1 MSQFVLPPGSDERCF
16 DCIIVGAGLSGLQ
29 CARSL
34 IDDHG
39 VDSSDIIILEAQ
51 DYIGGRVKQD
61 VSFVKGTKL
70 ELGAEILHGDNT
82 KLTQF
87 AKKTNEPITEAFC
100 WAQGDG
106 GPYDYAVNGCYGL
119 YYVGT
124 GENRRLIRYDDKDPE
139 FVRLNN
145 ALKELGQIDENSIG
159 DDFSVLSHLKGL
171 GFDKDML
178 RLASAGF
185 SNTFCS
191 TSETMSLK
199 QVARSQRLWHGNDE
213 DEREFRLKNSY
224 SCVIDHLNKGVNV
237 KLNTPVANIDYTCGR
252 RYGSPSTSTEYLV
265 SSDLAEL
272 DRIKVTTTNGTVYY
286 ARSVV
291 VTSSPKVLLSD
302 LISFTPSLPL
312 AKIEGLQSL
321 DMYRAMK
328 VIFKFKKRFFPIGVQ
343 GIVMAGDNCIVP
355 EMWFKIIP
363 VSDEAEKAI
372 AAGETV
378 VSDEGEVACTATCF
392 ACANYAD
399 HLVSMPQKEMLK
411 AILDQL
417 DEMFST
423 LQPSH
428 MSAEPS
434 LDDESLDSLC
444 KPSEVYIDAMVH
456 DWSSYKYIGGGYAC
470 GRKGWNLQKAQVCLL
485 KIESSLFV
493 SVLIEIAYFF
503 LFIKRLSRNPFF
515 QERKVPYFLQ
525 VRLPM

>member
-1 MSQFVLPPGSDERCF
+1 MSHYVLSTGSDERCF

-39 VDSSDIIILEAQ
+39 VDSSDIVILEAQ

-61 VSFVKGTKL
+61 VSFVKGTKI

-87 AKKTNEPITEAFC
+87 AQKNNEPITEAFC

-106 GPYDYAVNGCYGL
+106 GPYDYAVSGGYGL
-119 YYVGT
+119 YYIGT

-145 ALKELGQIDENSIG
+145 TLKELGHIDENSIG
-159 DDFSVLSHLKGL
+159 DDFSVLGHLKGL
-171 GFDKDML
+171 DFDRDML

-191 TSETMSLK
+191 TSESMSLK
-199 QVARSQRLWHGNDE
+199 QVARSQRLWHSNDE
-213 DEREFRLKNSY
+213 DEGEFRLKNSY
-224 SCVIDHLNKGVNV
+224 SCVVDHLKKGVNV
-237 KLNTPVANIDYTCGR
+237 KVNTPVAEIDYTCGR

-265 SSDLAEL
+265 SPELSDL

-302 LISFTPSLPL
+302 LMTFNPSLPS
-312 AKIEGLQSL
+312 AKIEGLESL

-328 VIFKFKKRFFPIGVQ
+328 VIMKFKKRFFPKGVQ
-343 GIVMAGDNCIVP
+343 GIVMSGDNCIVP

-363 VSDEAEKAI
+363 VSDEVEKAI

-399 HLVSMPQKEMLK
+399 NLVSISHKDMLK
-411 AILDQL
+411 SILDQL

-434 LDDESLDSLC
+434 LDDESPDSLS
-444 KPSEVYIDAMVH
+444 KPSEVYIDALVH
-456 DWSSYKYIGGGYAC
+456 DWSSYKYIGGGYSC
-470 GRKGWNLQKAQVCLL
+470 GKKGWNLQKAQVT
-485 KIESSLFV
+485 
-493 SVLIEIAYFF
+493 
-503 LFIKRLSRNPFF
+503 LSTII
-515 QERKVPYFLQ
+515 L
-525 VRLPM
+525 